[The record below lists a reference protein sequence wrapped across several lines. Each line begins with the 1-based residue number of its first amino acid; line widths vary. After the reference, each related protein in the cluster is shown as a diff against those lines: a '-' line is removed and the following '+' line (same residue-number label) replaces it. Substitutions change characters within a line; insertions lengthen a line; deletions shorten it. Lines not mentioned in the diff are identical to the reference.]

1 MADQNPKKIL
11 YIEDDPDTRS
21 LMGDIIRYKG
31 YTYFE
36 AGRGLE
42 GIRLAKQKKPDLIL
56 VDLILPDMQGYEVT
70 THLRSIEELKDI
82 PIIALTGEVNKDVRE
97 LTLTAGCVGYITKP
111 INVTEFLFKIEE
123 FLSGK
128 KELLAPEDE
137 KMFLQKYNA
146 QLVEKLRGKILELE
160 DMNDNLSRLNME
172 LYESREE
179 FAKYNDWL
187 FYLNN
192 LANILRTQSDPFQM
206 LKMLPSRMT
215 EGFKIERCI
224 LFELTPD
231 KKYITPFAYAGVPD
245 TKKLKKRYRISSG
258 FTEIIRRENG
268 MLWVKNTDEI
278 MDRTMLKLAG
288 SLESGTFIL
297 GVLSHFSPNSDST
310 QLLRSIARD
319 VEEKDKPSELPK
331 RYLIFIDKQ
340 YSAETFETYEI
351 RILKAF
357 IQTVSIIFENM
368 VLYYDLIKLYRLKE
382 KQAVTDGLTQL
393 YNYRY
398 FINEIGRELKRSSR
412 FDARFSLLML
422 DIDHFKELNDKL
434 GHLAGDDVLQQMAG
448 LMKENTR
455 SIDTVSRYGGEE
467 FAIIVPGIH
476 KKNAHLMAE
485 KLRLIIENH
494 RFKDQRKLT
503 TKNVTISIGV
513 SSYPEDGDTLKEIIK
528 KADEALYRA
537 KETGRN
543 RVVSESD

>member
-1 MADQNPKKIL
+1 MAEAIPKKIL

-31 YTYFE
+31 YTFYE

-70 THLRSIEELKDI
+70 THLRGIADLKDT
-82 PIIALTGEVNKDVRE
+82 PIIALTGEVSKEIRE

-128 KELLAPEDE
+128 KELIAPERE
-137 KMFLQKYNA
+137 KAFLQKYNA

-160 DMNDNLSRLNME
+160 QMNESLSRLNME

-179 FAKYNDWL
+179 FSKYNDWL

-206 LKMLPSRMT
+206 LKMLPSKMT
-215 EGFKIERCI
+215 EGFKIDRCI
-224 LFELTPD
+224 LFELRSD
-231 KKYITPFAYAGVPD
+231 KKFVAPFAFSGIADKGD
-245 TKKLKKRYRISSG
+245 LKKQYKISNE
-258 FTEIIRRENG
+258 FLEHIRQENG
-268 MLWVKNTDEI
+268 MLWVKNTSGI
-278 MDRTMLKLAG
+278 LDRSMLKLADTLGTTTFIIG
-288 SLESGTFIL
+288 SLSY
-297 GVLSHFSPNSDST
+297 FSPSSDST

-319 VEEKDKPSELPK
+319 VEEDQNITDLPK

-340 YSAETFETYEI
+340 RSGSHFETYEI
-351 RILKAF
+351 RILTAF

-368 VLYYDLIKLYRLKE
+368 VLYYDLVKLFRLKE
-382 KQAVTDGLTQL
+382 KQAITDGLTQL
-393 YNYRY
+393 YNYR
-398 FINEIGRELKRSSR
+398 FFMNEISRELKRSQR
-412 FDARFSLLML
+412 FNAQFSLLMI

-434 GHLAGDDVLQQMAG
+434 GHLVGDEVLQRLAA
-448 LMKENTR
+448 LFKANTR
-455 SIDTVSRYGGEE
+455 SIDSASRYGGEE

-485 KLRLIIENH
+485 KLRIIVENQSVPG
-494 RFKDQRKLT
+494 QRKLSS
-503 TKNVTISIGV
+503 KKLTISIGV
-513 SSYPEDGDTLKEIIK
+513 ASYPDDGKTVKEIIR
-528 KADEALYRA
+528 KADEALYQA
-537 KETGRN
+537 KERGRN
-543 RVVSESD
+543 RVISYQV